1 MKDLSG
7 NNAILE
13 SLIAAFIREAIGAR
27 RTAPAHRLQ
36 MLWGGQGSLLRWDTD
51 APGHDTVIVKYI
63 APDRQA
69 SHPRGWNT
77 QQSFARKARS
87 YESECHWYEY
97 FAHQCPAPCKVP
109 RLLGIHR
116 DSQCNLLL
124 LEDLTPAF
132 PRLRDRLSI
141 DEVLPVLHW
150 LAEFHALFLQEEGE
164 GLWERGCY
172 WHLDTR
178 PDEWQAMSEG
188 PLKAAAGWLDEQLKQ
203 AEFQTLVH
211 GDAKLAN
218 FCFSQDMTGV
228 SAVDFQYVGRGCGM
242 SDLVYFLGSCLS
254 EADCRSHEEYCLSI
268 YFRQL
273 HIALQRRAD
282 SSGRL
287 DENREKPFS
296 WTPAMSQQL
305 EQEWRSLYAV
315 AWADFH
321 RFLLGWMPDHTK
333 VNRYGQELVER
344 ALQGWSGQT

>member
-27 RTAPAHRLQ
+27 RAAPAHRLQ

-87 YESECHWYEY
+87 YEIECHWYEY

-150 LAEFHALFLQEEGE
+150 LAEFHALFLQ
-164 GLWERGCY
+164 
-172 WHLDTR
+172 
-178 PDEWQAMSEG
+178 
-188 PLKAAAGWLDEQLKQ
+188 
-203 AEFQTLVH
+203 
-211 GDAKLAN
+211 
-218 FCFSQDMTGV
+218 
-228 SAVDFQYVGRGCGM
+228 
-242 SDLVYFLGSCLS
+242 GSI
-254 EADCRSHEEYCLSI
+254 E
-268 YFRQL
+268 
-273 HIALQRRAD
+273 
-282 SSGRL
+282 
-287 DENREKPFS
+287 
-296 WTPAMSQQL
+296 
-305 EQEWRSLYAV
+305 
-315 AWADFH
+315 
-321 RFLLGWMPDHTK
+321 
-333 VNRYGQELVER
+333 
-344 ALQGWSGQT
+344 